1 MPFLWLKRIVS
12 NRNKGERMM
21 STELLLLIGGLALL
35 DTLSPATLGVTV
47 YLLLTDK
54 ERLTKRLLV
63 YLLTIAGFYFAVG
76 VSLMLGLDFLLE
88 IISGVFQNRIVSWT
102 FFIIGVILFI
112 ASFYVPTKKS
122 SDLPAPKSKSILS
135 MVALGFTTSLIEV
148 GTAFPYF
155 VAIGIM
161 TTSNLSWVEWS
172 SILAGY
178 NFIMVLPS
186 LVLFLFYLL
195 FGRWMQTSLEK
206 LRVKIANNTGSAL
219 SWIMCIVGLIL
230 IYNSQDYL

>member
-1 MPFLWLKRIVS
+1 MPFLWLKRIIP

-35 DTLSPATLGVTV
+35 DTLSPFTLGVTV

-122 SDLPAPKSKSILS
+122 SDLPTPKSKSILS

-206 LRVKIANNTGSAL
+206 LRVKLANNTGSAL

-230 IYNSQDYL
+230 ISNSLDYL

>member
-1 MPFLWLKRIVS
+1 
-12 NRNKGERMM
+12 
-21 STELLLLIGGLALL
+21 
-35 DTLSPATLGVTV
+35 
-47 YLLLTDK
+47 
-54 ERLTKRLLV
+54 
-63 YLLTIAGFYFAVG
+63 
-76 VSLMLGLDFLLE
+76 
-88 IISGVFQNRIVSWT
+88 
-102 FFIIGVILFI
+102 
-112 ASFYVPTKKS
+112 
-122 SDLPAPKSKSILS
+122 
-135 MVALGFTTSLIEV
+135 
-148 GTAFPYF
+148 YF

>member
-1 MPFLWLKRIVS
+1 
-12 NRNKGERMM
+12 MM

-35 DTLSPATLGVTV
+35 DMLSPTILGVTV

-54 ERLTKRLLV
+54 DRPMKRLLV
-63 YLLTIAGFYFAVG
+63 YLLTIAGCYFAVG

-88 IISGVFQNRIVSWT
+88 VVSGIFQYRIVSWT
-102 FFIIGVILFI
+102 LFIIGLILFI

-122 SDLPAPKSKSILS
+122 SDLPAPKSKSICS
-135 MVALGFTTSLIEV
+135 MIALGFTTTLIEV
-148 GTAFPYF
+148 SAAFPYF
-155 VAIGIM
+155 GAIGIM

-172 SILAGY
+172 FILAGY

-186 LVLFLFYLL
+186 LVLLLSYFL
-195 FGRWMQTSLEK
+195 FGRWMQTPLEN
-206 LRVKIANNTGSAL
+206 LRVKITNNAGSAL

-230 IYNSQDYL
+230 IFNSLDYL

>member
-1 MPFLWLKRIVS
+1 MPFLWLKRIIP

-35 DTLSPATLGVTV
+35 DTLSPFTLGVTV

-63 YLLTIAGFYFAVG
+63 YLLTIAGFYFVVG

-102 FFIIGVILFI
+102 FFIIGVILLI

-122 SDLPAPKSKSILS
+122 SDLPTPKSKSILS

-206 LRVKIANNTGSAL
+206 LRVKLANNRGSAL

-230 IYNSQDYL
+230 ISNSLDYL

>member
-1 MPFLWLKRIVS
+1 
-12 NRNKGERMM
+12 M

-35 DTLSPATLGVTV
+35 DTLSPFTLGVTV

-63 YLLTIAGFYFAVG
+63 YLLTIAGFYFVVG

-102 FFIIGVILFI
+102 FFIIGVILLI

-122 SDLPAPKSKSILS
+122 SDLPTPKSKSILS

-155 VAIGIM
+155 IAIGIM

-206 LRVKIANNTGSAL
+206 LRVKLANNTGSAL

-230 IYNSQDYL
+230 ISNSLDYL

>member
-1 MPFLWLKRIVS
+1 
-12 NRNKGERMM
+12 MM

-35 DTLSPATLGVTV
+35 DTLSPFTLGVTV

-122 SDLPAPKSKSILS
+122 SDLPTPKSKSILS

-230 IYNSQDYL
+230 ISNSLDYL

>member
-1 MPFLWLKRIVS
+1 
-12 NRNKGERMM
+12 M

-47 YLLLTDK
+47 FLLLTDK
-54 ERLTKRLLV
+54 EKLTKRLLV
-63 YLLTIAGFYFAVG
+63 YLLTVAGFYFAIG
-76 VSLMLGLDFLLE
+76 VSLMLGLVFLLE

-102 FFIIGVILFI
+102 VFIIGAILVI
-112 ASFYVPTKKS
+112 ASFYVPTKKN
-122 SDLPAPKSKSILS
+122 SDLPSPKSKSILS

-155 VAIGIM
+155 AAIGIM
-161 TTSNLSWVEWS
+161 TTSNLSWMEWS

-186 LVLFLFYLL
+186 LLLFLFYLL
-195 FGRWMQTSLEK
+195 IGRKMQKPLKK

-230 IYNSQDYL
+230 IFNSLDYL

>member
-1 MPFLWLKRIVS
+1 
-12 NRNKGERMM
+12 M

-35 DTLSPATLGVTV
+35 DMLSPATLGVTV

-155 VAIGIM
+155 AAIGIM

-219 SWIMCIVGLIL
+219 SWSMCIVGLIL
-230 IYNSQDYL
+230 IFNSLDYL

>member
-1 MPFLWLKRIVS
+1 
-12 NRNKGERMM
+12 MM

>member
-1 MPFLWLKRIVS
+1 
-12 NRNKGERMM
+12 MM

-35 DTLSPATLGVTV
+35 DTLSPFTLGVTV

-63 YLLTIAGFYFAVG
+63 YLLTIAGFYFVVG

-102 FFIIGVILFI
+102 FFIIGVILLI

-122 SDLPAPKSKSILS
+122 SDLPTPKSKSILS

-155 VAIGIM
+155 VAIGMM

-206 LRVKIANNTGSAL
+206 LRLKIANNTGSAL

>member
-1 MPFLWLKRIVS
+1 
-12 NRNKGERMM
+12 MM

-148 GTAFPYF
+148 GTVFPYF
-155 VAIGIM
+155 AAIGIM

-206 LRVKIANNTGSAL
+206 LRVKIANYTGSAL

-230 IYNSQDYL
+230 IFNSLDYL

>member
-1 MPFLWLKRIVS
+1 
-12 NRNKGERMM
+12 MM

-54 ERLTKRLLV
+54 ERLTKRLLI

>member
-1 MPFLWLKRIVS
+1 
-12 NRNKGERMM
+12 M

-54 ERLTKRLLV
+54 EKLTKRLLV
-63 YLLTIAGFYFAVG
+63 YVLTVAGFYFAVG

-88 IISGVFQNRIVSWT
+88 MISGVFQNRIVSWA

-122 SDLPAPKSKSILS
+122 SDLPVPKSKSILS
-135 MVALGFTTSLIEV
+135 MVALGFTTSFIEV
-148 GTAFPYF
+148 GTALPYF
-155 VAIGIM
+155 AAIGIM

-178 NFIMVLPS
+178 NFIMVFPS

-195 FGRWMQTSLEK
+195 FGRRMQTSLEK
-206 LRVKIANNTGSAL
+206 LRVKIANHTGSAL
-219 SWIMCIVGLIL
+219 SWIMCIVGILLIL
-230 IYNSQDYL
+230 NSLDYL

>member
-1 MPFLWLKRIVS
+1 
-12 NRNKGERMM
+12 M

-35 DTLSPATLGVTV
+35 DTLSPFTLGVTV

-63 YLLTIAGFYFAVG
+63 YLLTIAGFYFVVG

-102 FFIIGVILFI
+102 FFIIGVILLI

-122 SDLPAPKSKSILS
+122 SDLPTPKSKSILS

-155 VAIGIM
+155 VAIGMM

-206 LRVKIANNTGSAL
+206 LRLKIANNTGSAL

>member
-1 MPFLWLKRIVS
+1 
-12 NRNKGERMM
+12 M

-63 YLLTIAGFYFAVG
+63 YLLTIAGFYFAIG

>member
-1 MPFLWLKRIVS
+1 
-12 NRNKGERMM
+12 MM

-155 VAIGIM
+155 AAIGIM

-206 LRVKIANNTGSAL
+206 LRVKIANYTGSAL

-230 IYNSQDYL
+230 IFNSLDYL

>member
-1 MPFLWLKRIVS
+1 
-12 NRNKGERMM
+12 MM

-155 VAIGIM
+155 AAIGIM

-206 LRVKIANNTGSAL
+206 LRVKIANNTGSTL

-230 IYNSQDYL
+230 IFNSLDYL

>member
-1 MPFLWLKRIVS
+1 
-12 NRNKGERMM
+12 M

-35 DTLSPATLGVTV
+35 DTLSPFTLGVTV

-122 SDLPAPKSKSILS
+122 SDLPTPKSKSILS

-206 LRVKIANNTGSAL
+206 LRVKLANNTGSAL

-230 IYNSQDYL
+230 ISNSLDYL

>member
-1 MPFLWLKRIVS
+1 MV
-12 NRNKGERMM
+12 

-35 DTLSPATLGVTV
+35 DMLSPTILGVTV

-63 YLLTIAGFYFAVG
+63 YLLTIAGLYFAVG

-88 IISGVFQNRIVSWT
+88 IISGIFQNRIVSWT
-102 FFIIGVILFI
+102 FFIIGLILFI

-122 SDLPAPKSKSILS
+122 SDLPAPKSKSIFS
-135 MVALGFTTSLIEV
+135 MVALGFTTTLIEV
-148 GTAFPYF
+148 GAAFPYF
-155 VAIGIM
+155 GAIGIM

-186 LVLFLFYLL
+186 LVLLLFYLL
-195 FGRWMQTSLEK
+195 FGRWMQTLLEN
-206 LRVKIANNTGSAL
+206 LRVKITNNTGSAL

-230 IYNSQDYL
+230 IFNSLDYL

>member
-1 MPFLWLKRIVS
+1 MV
-12 NRNKGERMM
+12 

-35 DTLSPATLGVTV
+35 DMLSPTILGVTV

-63 YLLTIAGFYFAVG
+63 YLLTIAGLYFAVG

-88 IISGVFQNRIVSWT
+88 IISGIFQNRIVSWT
-102 FFIIGVILFI
+102 FFIIGLILFI

-122 SDLPAPKSKSILS
+122 SDLLAPKSKSILS
-135 MVALGFTTSLIEV
+135 MVALGFTTTLIEL
-148 GTAFPYF
+148 GAAFPYF
-155 VAIGIM
+155 GAIGIM

-186 LVLFLFYLL
+186 LALLLFYLL
-195 FGRWMQTSLEK
+195 FGRWMQTPLEK
-206 LRVKIANNTGSAL
+206 LRLKIANNTGSAL

-230 IYNSQDYL
+230 IFNSLDYL

>member
-1 MPFLWLKRIVS
+1 
-12 NRNKGERMM
+12 M
-21 STELLLLIGGLALL
+21 SIELLLLIGGLALL

-54 ERLTKRLLV
+54 ERERLTKRLLV

-76 VSLMLGLDFLLE
+76 VSLMLGLDFLLD
-88 IISGVFQNRIVSWT
+88 IISGVLQNRIVSWT
-102 FFIIGVILFI
+102 FFIIGGILFI
-112 ASFYVPTKKS
+112 ASFYVPTKKG

-135 MVALGFTTSLIEV
+135 MIVLGFTTSLIEV

-155 VAIGIM
+155 AAIGIM
-161 TTSNLSWVEWS
+161 TTSNLSWAEWS

-178 NFIMVLPS
+178 NFIIVLPS

-195 FGRWMQTSLEK
+195 FGRGMQKSLEK
-206 LRVKIANNTGSAL
+206 LRVKIANHTGSAL

-230 IYNSQDYL
+230 IFNSLDYL

>member
-1 MPFLWLKRIVS
+1 
-12 NRNKGERMM
+12 M

-35 DTLSPATLGVTV
+35 DTLSPFTLGVTV

-88 IISGVFQNRIVSWT
+88 IISGVFQNRIVSRT

-122 SDLPAPKSKSILS
+122 SDLPTPKSKSILS

-148 GTAFPYF
+148 GTALPYF

-195 FGRWMQTSLEK
+195 FGRWMQTFLEK

-230 IYNSQDYL
+230 ISNSLDYL

>member
-1 MPFLWLKRIVS
+1 MPFLWLKRIIS

-206 LRVKIANNTGSAL
+206 LRVKITNNTGSAL

>member
-1 MPFLWLKRIVS
+1 
-12 NRNKGERMM
+12 MM

-35 DTLSPATLGVTV
+35 DMLSPATLGVTV

-155 VAIGIM
+155 AAISIM

-219 SWIMCIVGLIL
+219 SWSMCIVGLIL
-230 IYNSQDYL
+230 IFNSLDYL

>member
-1 MPFLWLKRIVS
+1 
-12 NRNKGERMM
+12 M

-148 GTAFPYF
+148 GTAFPYCA
-155 VAIGIM
+155 AIGIM

-206 LRVKIANNTGSAL
+206 LRVKIANYTGSAL

-230 IYNSQDYL
+230 IFNSLDYL